1 MNFMIVMSDNDDLI
15 ADKRNP
21 MRPKWVAK
29 TIQVAGNPRDSR
41 RTRSQFE
48 SALSVKD
55 PFFSNKCFL
64 MIESD
69 PYKYEYSCEY

>member
-1 MNFMIVMSDNDDLI
+1 MSDNDDLI
-15 ADKRNP
+15 AYPNNP
-21 MRPKWVAK
+21 TRPKWAAK
-29 TIQVAGNPRDSR
+29 NIQTARELVGNPRDSR

-55 PFFSNKCFL
+55 PFFADTCFL

-69 PYKYEYSCEY
+69 PLTYEYAC